1 MTHPRILCVVP
12 ARSGSKRV
20 VGKNSRLLGG
30 KPLIDW
36 TLDSASSSEL
46 IDRVVVSSDDQD
58 LLKNSARRGFH
69 TIERPASL
77 ASDVASSVDVVLH
90 ALEFEQSQG
99 REWDIL
105 CLLQPTSPFRAPGRI
120 DEGLSRLVKNNKIP
134 AVVGIAKAIDHP
146 FHCFLEGHG
155 GVLVSAAG
163 DALGRSRRTQELP
176 HAYVLTGSFYG
187 VRTETLRASKSFVP
201 AGVVG
206 LVCGLDEE
214 KIDIDTVE
222 DFLEAEEIAMRRGV
236 RK

>member
-1 MTHPRILCVVP
+1 MTQPRILCVVP

-20 VGKNSRLLGG
+20 IGKNSRLLGG

-46 IDRVVVSSDDQD
+46 IGRVVVSSDDPN
-58 LLKNSARRGFH
+58 LLENSARRGFH
-69 TIERPASL
+69 TIKRPAHL
-77 ASDVASSVDVVLH
+77 ANDVASSVDVALH

-99 REWDIL
+99 RDWDIF

-120 DEGLSRLVKNNKIP
+120 DEGLSRLVTNKKIP

-163 DALGRSRRTQELP
+163 DTFGRARRTQELP
-176 HAYVLTGSFYG
+176 RAYVLTGSFYG
-187 VRTETLRASKSFVP
+187 IRTETLRASASFVP

-206 LVCGLDEE
+206 LLCGLDEE
-214 KIDIDTVE
+214 KVDIDTVE
-222 DFLEAEEIAMRRGV
+222 DFLEAEKIAMRHSV